1 VTAVARALMVQG
13 TASGVGKS
21 LLVAALCRLLR
32 RQGLEVRPFKAQNMA
47 LNAAVTADGGEVGRA
62 QALQALACGVD
73 VTRDMNPVLL
83 KPEGDRTAQVVVGGE
98 VLGRMDAAAYHA
110 LKPRLWPV
118 VAAALDRLRRECEV
132 VVIEGAGSPAEVNLR
147 DRDIVNMRV
156 AAHAAAPVI
165 LVGDID
171 RGGVFAALLGTLAL
185 LRPSERRRVAG
196 LVVNN
201 FRGDP
206 ALFEDG
212 TAFLERRARLPVL
225 GVVPHLEGLRLAQE
239 DSLGLPAMNGTAP
252 GAMASIDVALVGLP
266 RISNF
271 DDCDPLL
278 REPGIGVRLV
288 DRGERLG
295 DPDLVVLPGSK
306 ASRADLE
313 AARARGIGIAL
324 RAARRSGSAVLG
336 ICGGMQ
342 LLGRSLDDPEGG
354 EGEPGRSAG
363 LGLLPTVT
371 RMSPAK
377 VVRRVRGEVHPV
389 PGLLGGAAG
398 APVRGYEIHA
408 GRTGPVRPALRLWP
422 EAGGEGWDDGST
434 SPDGW
439 VVGTHVHGLLEEA
452 RLRRALLAAVA
463 ARRGR
468 RWRPGPPRPGPEA
481 ELDRLADGVG
491 AALDMDRLEA
501 MIGPAAG
508 GGAR

>member
-1 VTAVARALMVQG
+1 MVQG

-73 VTRDMNPVLL
+73 VTRAMNPILL
-83 KPEGDRTAQVVVGGE
+83 KPEGDRIAQVVVDGE

-110 LKPRLWPV
+110 AKPRLWPLV
-118 VAAALDRLRRECEV
+118 TAALDRLRSECDV

-156 AAHAAAPVI
+156 AAHADAPVL

-185 LRPSERRRVAG
+185 LRPAERRRVAG
-196 LVVNN
+196 MIVNN

-206 ALFEDG
+206 HLFEDG
-212 TAFLERRARLPVL
+212 AAFLERRARLPLL

-239 DSLGLPAMNGTAP
+239 DSLGLPAMNGAGP
-252 GAMASIDVALVGLP
+252 GAAAVIDVALVGLP

-278 REPGIGVRLV
+278 CEPGVGLRLV
-288 DRGERLG
+288 DRGDRLG
-295 DPDLVVLPGSK
+295 DPDMVVLPGTK
-306 ASRADLE
+306 TSRADL
-313 AARARGIGIAL
+313 AVARERGLAQAL
-324 RAARRSGSAVLG
+324 RGARRRGTAVLG
-336 ICGGMQ
+336 VCGGMQ
-342 LLGRSLDDPEGG
+342 LLGRGIDDPEGIDAA
-354 EGEPGRSAG
+354 PGSSAG
-363 LGLLPTVT
+363 FGLLPTAT
-371 RMSPAK
+371 RMSTGK
-377 VVRRVRGEVHPV
+377 VVRRVHGEVRRL
-389 PGLLGGAAG
+389 PGLLEGASGLA
-398 APVRGYEIHA
+398 VRGYEIHT
-408 GRTGPVRPALRLWP
+408 GRTPARRPPLRLWP
-422 EAGGEGWDDGST
+422 EAGGAAWDDGSS

-439 VVGTHVHGLLEEA
+439 VVGTHLHGLLEEE
-452 RLRRALLAAVA
+452 RLRRALLGAVA
-463 ARRGR
+463 RRRGR

-481 ELDRLADGVG
+481 EIDRLADAVC
-491 AALDMDRLEA
+491 AALDMARLGA
-501 MIGPAAG
+501 IIGSGAAG
-508 GGAR
+508 ASR

>member
-1 VTAVARALMVQG
+1 MVQG

-73 VTRDMNPVLL
+73 VTRAMNPILL
-83 KPEGDRTAQVVVGGE
+83 KPEGDRSAQLVVDGE
-98 VLGRMDAAAYHA
+98 VVGRMDAAAYHA

-118 VAAALDRLRRECEV
+118 VTAALDRLRAECDV

-156 AAHAAAPVI
+156 AAHAGAPV
-165 LVGDID
+165 LLAGDID

-185 LRPSERRRVAG
+185 LRPAERRRVAG

-206 ALFEDG
+206 LLFEDG
-212 TAFLERRARLPVL
+212 AAFLERRSRLPVL
-225 GVVPHLEGLRLAQE
+225 GVIPHVEGLRLAQE
-239 DSLGLPAMNGTAP
+239 DSLGLPAMNGSGGDAP
-252 GAMASIDVALVGLP
+252 AAIDVALVGLP

-278 REPGIGVRLV
+278 REPGVSVRLV
-288 DRGERLG
+288 DRGDRLG

-313 AARARGIGIAL
+313 VSRDRGLHTAL
-324 RAARRSGSAVLG
+324 RAARRRGTAVLG

-342 LLGRSLDDPEGG
+342 LLGRGVDDPGG
-354 EGEPGRSAG
+354 VDAAPGCSAG
-363 LGLLPTVT
+363 FGLLPTAT
-371 RMSPAK
+371 RMSAEK
-377 VVRRVRGEVHPV
+377 VVRRVAGEVRPL
-389 PGLLGGAAG
+389 PGLLEGAAG
-398 APVRGYEIHA
+398 LPVRGYEIHA
-408 GRTGPVRPALRLWP
+408 GRTPPRRPPLRLWP
-422 EAGGEGWDDGST
+422 EAGGGAWEDGAT

-439 VVGTHVHGLLEEA
+439 VVGTHLHGLLDEPG
-452 RLRRALLAAVA
+452 LRRALLAAVA
-463 ARRGR
+463 RRRGR
-468 RWRPGPPRPGPEA
+468 RWRPGPPTPGPEA
-481 ELDRLADGVG
+481 ELDRLADAVG
-491 AALDMDRLEA
+491 AALDMTRLDA
-501 MIGPAAG
+501 IIHGVIGG
-508 GGAR
+508 VAR